1 MKGSHEVMNR
11 VRIRQVRPSHW
22 TDASL
27 LKVPSYMARLTGMCL
42 WGMVDDEGRAELRPD
57 LIAGAAFPGDPA
69 VTASDVETW
78 MLMLDEAGFLTIY
91 TANGSTWFEL
101 RRPLVTQ
108 RPTESEHPP
117 PPVPESSGEFVAM
130 GGARERARERV
141 RAEGDERASRWA
153 AWADEQERVAPPER
167 PLLLDAPPIGCPEHP
182 HNRFALDCGACGTAR
197 RRHDLWVTEQR
208 YLRRVEQY
216 ERSVSDDIPW

>member
-1 MKGSHEVMNR
+1 MNK

-42 WGMVDDEGRAELRPD
+42 WGLVDDEGRSELRPD

-69 VTASDVETW
+69 ITASEIETW
-78 MLMLDEAGFLTIY
+78 MLMLDEVGFLTIY
-91 TANGSTWFEL
+91 TSGGATWFAL

-108 RPTESEHPP
+108 RPTGSEHPA
-117 PPVPESSGEFVAM
+117 PPVPESSGGFVAM
-130 GGARERARERV
+130 GGAGERARERV
-141 RAEGDERASRWA
+141 RVEGAERSGEWA
-153 AWADEQERVAPPER
+153 AWEARQEGVAPPER

-182 HNRFALDCGACGTAR
+182 HNRFTLDCGACGTAR
-197 RRHDLWVTEQR
+197 RRHDLWLTEQR
-208 YLRRVEQY
+208 YQKRLEQW
-216 ERSVSDDIPW
+216 ERQSDDEPW

>member
-1 MKGSHEVMNR
+1 MNK

-42 WGMVDDEGRAELRPD
+42 WGLVDDEGRSELRPD

-69 VTASDVETW
+69 ITASEIETW
-78 MLMLDEAGFLTIY
+78 MLMLDEVGFLTIY
-91 TANGSTWFEL
+91 TSGGVTWFQL

-108 RPTESEHPP
+108 RPTESEHPA
-117 PPVPESSGEFVAM
+117 PPVPESSGGFVAM
-130 GGARERARERV
+130 GGAGERARERV
-141 RAEGDERASRWA
+141 QAEGAERSGAWA
-153 AWADEQERVAPPER
+153 AWEARQEGVAPPER

-182 HNRFALDCGACGTAR
+182 HNRFTLDCGACGTAR
-197 RRHDLWVTEQR
+197 RRHDLWLTEQR
-208 YLRRVEQY
+208 YAKRL
-216 ERSVSDDIPW
+216 ERWERQSDEEPW